1 MKIRYLA
8 KTNVTYR
15 GKVLTKSSIRTSL
28 SPTIPFHQHIVC
40 LALREELIG
49 ECLHSNLSTA
59 GGGLGELQDEM
70 LFGVLSVHP
79 LSLINLKY

>member
-1 MKIRYLA
+1 MLFENSKKLELKLTTQIQEKHRY
-8 KTNVTYR
+8 KHQY
-15 GKVLTKSSIRTSL
+15 
-28 SPTIPFHQHIVC
+28 TIPFRQHIVC

-49 ECLHSNLSTA
+49 ECLLSNLSTA

-70 LFGVLSVHP
+70 LLGVLSVHP